1 MDVLKF
7 ENQPEENR
15 RLRKG
20 RGMKVSRLE
29 TFRVNRGERAV
40 G

>member
-1 MDVLKF
+1 MLKF

-15 RLRKG
+15 RLHKG

-29 TFRVNRGERAV
+29 RFGVNRVERAF